1 MKKYSIIFCGFIL
14 FFNGCCKEKV
24 NPCKNAQATSAD
36 FVIEEVLYTNA
47 DHPEK
52 NVIIET
58 DLVYCYNLVR
68 FRSKQE
74 FDEYTWIIGSEVI
87 HDKTFTRKNFPFNS
101 QIEVTLIGK
110 RKPNKEC
117 FPHDDGIDT
126 VKKTFRTLP
135 NDFEKNY
142 GHTYHG
148 YNTDNPSD
156 TFTIQ
161 IAEWSPSW
169 NEWQILSKNFPKGT
183 PKNTHMFSNF
193 SYGGYYWY
201 TKGNIYDLDTY
212 NLEGLFTFS
221 TDRQSLTIKYTYD
234 QALADYISGKRKDYT
249 PASNVTKIFKGT
261 RK

>member
-1 MKKYSIIFCGFIL
+1 L
-14 FFNGCCKEKV
+14 LFNGCCKEKV

-36 FVIEEVLYTNA
+36 FIIEEVLYANA
-47 DHPEK
+47 DHPEN

-58 DLVYCYNLVR
+58 DLVYCYNVVR
-68 FRSKQE
+68 FRSKQD
-74 FDEYTWIIGSEVI
+74 FDEYTWLIGSEVI

-117 FPHDDGIDT
+117 FPNDDGIDT
-126 VKKTFRTLP
+126 VKKTFKTLP
-135 NDFEKNY
+135 NDFDKNY

-169 NEWQILSKNFPKGT
+169 NQWLLVYKNFPKGT
-183 PKNTHMFSNF
+183 PRNPYGFNIF

-201 TKGNIYDLDTY
+201 LKGDPSTLNTYDL
-212 NLEGLFTFS
+212 EALFTFS
-221 TDRQSLTIKYTYD
+221 ADRQNLTITYSYD
-234 QALADYISGKRKDYT
+234 QAIVDYKSGLRKDYK
-249 PASNVTKIFKGT
+249 PVIMVKKIFKGI